1 MKRKQLTKILT
12 CFFCMVLIAAMALT
26 AVGCAENPQTGKTPF
41 KDGQTVGT
49 GDTQFTLAIVD
60 PEGKTVT
67 LQVKTDKTVLAD
79 ALLELGIV
87 DGEAGPYGLYI
98 KSVNGRTLD
107 YTIDGKFW
115 ALYEG
120 ETQAS
125 TGADGITITNGA
137 AYALKAE

>member
-1 MKRKQLTKILT
+1 MKRKTCKKFLT

-49 GDTQFTLAIVD
+49 GDTQFTLVIVD

-67 LQVKTDKTVLAD
+67 LQVKTDKTILGE
-79 ALLELGIV
+79 ALLELEIV
-87 DGEAGPYGLYI
+87 DGEAGAYGLYI
-98 KSVNGRTLD
+98 KTVNGRTLD
-107 YTIDGKFW
+107 YNTDGKFW

-120 ETQAS
+120 DVMAS

-137 AYALKAE
+137 TYALKAE